1 MTNPIDFAASV
12 IAFCAWSRGSVTSWG
27 RSPERNAAVGGH
39 VHSLHLTFLA
49 ADIGY
54 SPNPTPKLSQA
65 RKRAS
70 QLGMRLVRETNP
82 THDHLQAL

>member
-1 MTNPIDFAASV
+1 MTPIDFAVSLMAY
-12 IAFCAWSRGSVTSWG
+12 CAWSRGSVTSWG
-27 RSPERNAAVGGH
+27 RSSERNAAVGGH

-54 SPNPTPKLSQA
+54 SPNPTPKLAQA

>member
-1 MTNPIDFAASV
+1 MTNPADFAVSLLAY
-12 IAFCAWSRGSVTSWG
+12 CAATQASVTSWG
-27 RSPERNAAVGGH
+27 RSPERNARVGGH
-39 VHSLHLTFLA
+39 VNSLHQVWLA
-49 ADIGY
+49 ADVGY
-54 SPNPTPKLSQA
+54 SPNPTPPLAKA